1 MNHQQPLLE
10 HHPPPVLLPSSNHQQ
25 QQQEKE
31 QEHPAH
37 RREQAERKG
46 PIRSVS
52 ASSVGG
58 QYNRFRFG
66 CDDDNDDEL
75 DGEQDYGS
83 RLLCSEGADMDSA
96 DRSFLEF
103 GLATAVNQTVRA
115 ATANASTM
123 TNSDSC
129 QDWTGARDSTIN

>member
-1 MNHQQPLLE
+1 MSHQQPLQ
-10 HHPPPVLLPSSNHQQ
+10 HHPLPPSSNHQQHEQQ

-31 QEHPAH
+31 KEHPAH
-37 RREQAERKG
+37 RREEQAERKG

-52 ASSVGG
+52 ASSVCG

-66 CDDDNDDEL
+66 YDNDDDEL

-115 ATANASTM
+115 ATVNASTM

-129 QDWTGARDSTIN
+129 QDWTGARD